1 MEIVTASANPVE
13 PTAEALAEAAEATP
27 ARVTTKAKRKASNIK
42 SSGSRVGSAPDAN
55 AKAEIYGPPAPPASD
70 KPVLRWN
77 DDDEADLRALLARR
91 KAAGY
96 RKPSHDVGGQI
107 IKLGRISPNPN
118 TVAASVVALVGWKGE
133 ITRRELIADM
143 ADCSFPHPKAQPKD
157 PQWCTGYISGCIR
170 NAFLEVVPP
179 AEG

>member
-1 MEIVTASANPVE
+1 MDTVIASPNP
-13 PTAEALAEAAEATP
+13 AEAVAEAPDEAAEAKP
-27 ARVTTKAKRKASNIK
+27 ARAATKTKAKGKTSNNRSKA
-42 SSGSRVGSAPDAN
+42 SRVGSAPDAL
-55 AKAEIYGPPAPPASD
+55 AKAEVYGPDLP
-70 KPVLRWN
+70 WTE
-77 DDDEADLRALLARR
+77 DDEADLRALLARR

-96 RKPSHDVGGQI
+96 RKPSRDVGGQV

-118 TVAASVVALVGWKGE
+118 TVAASIVALVGMKGE

-143 ADCSFPHPKAQPKD
+143 ADCSFLHPKAQPKD

-179 AEG
+179 AAGLSATGD

>member
-1 MEIVTASANPVE
+1 MEDVIASAIVAE
-13 PTAEALAEAAEATP
+13 PTAEALAEPKP
-27 ARVTTKAKRKASNIK
+27 ARAATKAKSKASKNK
-42 SSGSRVGSAPDAN
+42 SSASRVGSAPAAS
-55 AKAEIYGPPAPPASD
+55 AKSEVYGPPAPAAAEKLS
-70 KPVLRWN
+70 LRWN

-96 RKPSHDVGGQI
+96 RKPSRDVGGQI

-118 TVAASVVALVGWKGE
+118 TVAASIVALVGFKGE
-133 ITRRELIADM
+133 LTRRDLIADM

-170 NAFLEVVPP
+170 NAFLEIVPP

>member
-1 MEIVTASANPVE
+1 MDTVIASPKTDEAV
-13 PTAEALAEAAEATP
+13 AEAPDEAAEAKP
-27 ARVTTKAKRKASNIK
+27 ARAATKAKAKGKASNIK
-42 SSGSRVGSAPDAN
+42 SRGSRVVSATGAAVKTTEPA
-55 AKAEIYGPPAPPASD
+55 IYG
-70 KPVLRWN
+70 PVLRWTE
-77 DDDEADLRALLARR
+77 DDEADLRALLARR

-96 RKPSHDVGGQI
+96 RKPSRDVGGQV

-118 TVAASVVALVGWKGE
+118 TVAASIVALVGLKGE
-133 ITRRELIADM
+133 MTRRDLIADM

-179 AEG
+179 VAG